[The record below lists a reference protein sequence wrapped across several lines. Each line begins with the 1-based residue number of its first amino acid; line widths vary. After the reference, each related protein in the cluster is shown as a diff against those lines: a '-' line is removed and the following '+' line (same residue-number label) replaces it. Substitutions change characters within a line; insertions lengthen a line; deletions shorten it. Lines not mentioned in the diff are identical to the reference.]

1 MEIHGLYHSPLFPLR
16 NAWICFQVH
25 CVEWDILAVPMI
37 LSVIGTVGMRI
48 LWIFGLFPSHRSLSV
63 PVYFLSCILDRYHFT
78 AGGVLL
84 FRPQESTQDETACI
98 INVLSA
104 LGS

>member
-1 MEIHGLYHSPLFPLR
+1 MMDLFPGALR
-16 NAWICFQVH
+16 
-25 CVEWDILAVPMI
+25 
-37 LSVIGTVGMRI
+37 GMGQSGSAHDPVCDRYGWNEDS
-48 LWIFGLFPSHRSLSV
+48 LGFRAFPFPQISSV

-78 AGGVLL
+78 PGGVLL